1 MMKYEIGDIK
11 REVRITLD
19 ENSVSVPL
27 VIEMDNDTLSLDELI
42 ESKVIDAVKSVTQS
56 APSHLL
62 DGGVE
67 FARCVEWEKGLV
79 GKGMRFTALPED
91 FMRLVVFQMSDWRRP
106 VLDVI
111 SDADPRYFMQKSK
124 FSGIRGGVEKPVC
137 AITTYPDGR
146 MMEFY
151 SCAGG
156 SNVSVRIAKYIPY
169 PIITDGKIEICK
181 KLYSSVV
188 YYIAGLVAATLKDK
202 EQSALLF
209 SFAKDLLK

>member
-1 MMKYEIGDIK
+1 MKYDIGDIK

-62 DGGVE
+62 DGGVK
-67 FARCVEWEKGLV
+67 FAESVTWEKGVV
-79 GKGMRFTALPED
+79 GKGMGFTALPED

-106 VLDVI
+106 VSQVI
-111 SDADPRYFMQKSK
+111 SDADPKYFMQKSK
-124 FSGIRGGVEKPVC
+124 FPGIRGGVEKPVC

-156 SNVSVRIAKYIPY
+156 SKVSVRMAKYIPY
-169 PIITDGKIEICK
+169 PAIVDGGVEICM

-188 YYIAGLVAATLKDK
+188 YYTAGLVAATLKDK